1 MTHMTFGTETTAAG
15 INALTGR
22 LVTLVQYAAGAVI
35 ALGAVAGIARF
46 MDTGLPACDGAR
58 VDRTLKTIARANG
71 GGTVAAH
78 REIGRTDRETT
89 CGATV
94 TAADGS
100 RRELA
105 YRIFRNEAG
114 RVRVSASWTAL

>member
-1 MTHMTFGTETTAAG
+1 MTHATYTTETATD
-15 INALTGR
+15 ALTSR
-22 LVTLVQYAAGAVI
+22 LVTLVQYAAGAVLV
-35 ALGAVAGIARF
+35 LGTVAGIARF

-58 VDRTLKTIARANG
+58 VDRTLKTIARVNG

-78 REIGRTDRETT
+78 RELGRTDRETT
-89 CGATV
+89 CAATM
-94 TAADGS
+94 TAADGT

-114 RVRVSASWTAL
+114 RVRVSATWAAQ